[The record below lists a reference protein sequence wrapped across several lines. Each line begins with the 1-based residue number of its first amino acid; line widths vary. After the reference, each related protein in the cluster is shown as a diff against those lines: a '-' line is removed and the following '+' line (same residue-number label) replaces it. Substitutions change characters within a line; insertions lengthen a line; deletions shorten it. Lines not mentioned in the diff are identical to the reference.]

1 MAFFNSCQKVII
13 WTEFRQFWLIRLTYK
28 SYSNVL
34 YKGVVIMG
42 KGHNSYKNLI

>member
-13 WTEFRQFWLIRLTYK
+13 WTEFGQFWLIRLTYK

-34 YKGVVIMG
+34 CKGAVIMG
-42 KGHNSYKNLI
+42 